1 MFLGH
6 PSDSCNADGQGHTV
20 SPAALAVTA
29 LQMKESAVPGQ
40 HEEYDWLALEL
51 CVSLACSQAC
61 AAELQLK
68 GMYSEHI
75 KNTPSETIKAQRCV
89 IPRSVCSSRASAGH
103 LLPSMLC

>member
-1 MFLGH
+1 MMFLGH
-6 PSDSCNADGQGHTV
+6 PSDSCNTDGQGHTV

-29 LQMKESAVPGQ
+29 LQMKDSAVPGQ

-68 GMYSEHI
+68 ACTVSTSSTLH
-75 KNTPSETIKAQRCV
+75 QRGSQLSGV
-89 IPRSVCSSRASAGH
+89 
-103 LLPSMLC
+103 